1 VAARS
6 IQQNGGEMA
15 KLTFLGAAGCVTG
28 SKYLVEAAGKRLLV
42 DCGLFQGTSELK
54 DRNWKPL
61 PVDPKTIDYLVLTH
75 AHLDHTGWL
84 PVLVKAG
91 YHGPI
96 FANPATIELTTILL
110 KDSAHL
116 QEEDTLHAQKG
127 NYSRH
132 ANPEP
137 LYTTE
142 DVDPVLKLM
151 KAMPRS
157 GGFDIV
163 TGGREAAD
171 TPEFHMDSYDAG
183 HILGSS
189 SLVLTITEG
198 GKKTVVI
205 FSGDIGRYEQ
215 PILNDPAT
223 PAAKADALICES
235 TYGDRE
241 HETGDPAEMLA
252 GIVNRVA
259 KRGGSIVIP
268 AFAIGRTQT
277 FMYYLRQLEDQQRI
291 PRLPVYVD
299 SPMALSATDLY
310 LKHREDHDL
319 EYSRL
324 ENAEKGD
331 PLSVHEFHLTR
342 SVEESKA
349 INDVKTPCII
359 ISASGMVTGG
369 RVLHHLAQRLPDARN
384 AVILAGFQAEGTRGR
399 ALQEGAK
406 VLHLFGQTVAV
417 NAEIVE
423 MGQFSAHA
431 GKSELLRWLAALPAP
446 PKQTYLTH
454 GEPAAAQSLQQ
465 AIQEKFHW
473 KAAVAKYL
481 DTVDLG

>member
-1 VAARS
+1 
-6 IQQNGGEMA
+6 MA

-42 DCGLFQGTSELK
+42 DCGIFQGTNELK

-61 PVDPKTIDYLVLTH
+61 PIDPKTIDFAMLTH

-84 PVLVKAG
+84 PVLVKSG
-91 YHGPI
+91 YRGPI
-96 FANPATIELTTILL
+96 YANPATIELTTILL

-127 NYSRH
+127 KYSRH
-132 ANPEP
+132 ANPEA

-142 DVDPVLKLM
+142 DVDPTLKLM
-151 KAMPRS
+151 KSMPRS
-157 GGFDIV
+157 GAFDIS
-163 TGGREAAD
+163 
-171 TPEFHMDSYDAG
+171 PEFRVASYDAG

-189 SLVLTITEG
+189 SLELTITEG
-198 GKKTVVI
+198 GKKTVVV
-205 FSGDIGRYEQ
+205 FSGDIGRYNQ
-215 PILNDPAT
+215 PILNDPTT
-223 PAAKADALICES
+223 PPSKADVLICES

-241 HETGDPAEMLA
+241 HPDGDPAELLA
-252 GIVNRVA
+252 QIVNRVV

-319 EYSRL
+319 EYGREEGSGG
-324 ENAEKGD
+324 KGD
-331 PLSVHEFHLTR
+331 PLNVHEFHLTR
-342 SVEESKA
+342 SAEESKA
-349 INDVKTPCII
+349 INNVKTPCII
-359 ISASGMVTGG
+359 ISASGMVSGG
-369 RVLHHLAQRLPDARN
+369 RVLHHMAQRLPDARN

-406 VLHLFGQTVAV
+406 SLKLYGQDVPV
-417 NAEIVE
+417 CAEIVE

-431 GKSELLRWLAALPAP
+431 GKSELLRWLTALPAP

-454 GEPAAAQSLQQ
+454 GEPVAAQALQA
-465 AIQEKFHW
+465 AIQQKFQW

-481 DTVDLG
+481 DTVTAGE